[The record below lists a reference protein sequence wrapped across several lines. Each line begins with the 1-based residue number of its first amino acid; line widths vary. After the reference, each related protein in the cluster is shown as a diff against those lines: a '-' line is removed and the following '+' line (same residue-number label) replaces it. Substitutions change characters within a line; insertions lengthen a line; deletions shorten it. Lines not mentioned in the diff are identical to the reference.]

1 MTAADVQPH
10 VSKAGAI
17 TALTF
22 RNLKQ
27 LTIEES
33 FDIGKKHAASRG
45 FLAIARGSCLYVY
58 RRVLLNVKGEQ
69 VHGLISPG

>member
-33 FDIGKKHAASRG
+33 FDIGKNTLHRAVSLR
-45 FLAIARGSCLYVY
+45 
-58 RRVLLNVKGEQ
+58 
-69 VHGLISPG
+69 

>member
-22 RNLKQ
+22 RNLN
-27 LTIEES
+27 S
-33 FDIGKKHAASRG
+33 HWA
-45 FLAIARGSCLYVY
+45 
-58 RRVLLNVKGEQ
+58 
-69 VHGLISPG
+69 